1 MKKSLLALAVLGA
14 FAGVAQAQT
23 SVTIYGSLDA
33 GVRRVT
39 NFNDKG
45 NTSLAFGSGV
55 YNSNRLGFKG
65 VEDLGGGMNAHFN
78 LENGFRTSDGAV
90 NGTLFDRTASV
101 GFGGN
106 WGSIDLGRQLS
117 VNFKTIGSYDPTN
130 YKFIGIIPTDDQGDI
145 FTATNGTVTTVSDMT
160 RLNNDIQ
167 YTGAFGPVT
176 VRAEYAL
183 GGVAGAVN
191 SGSAKAVG
199 ATYANGPF
207 TVGGAYTKR
216 NNNVGTTAA
225 AYRDQTNWTVGG
237 AFATGPFRVAVGYAD
252 NKQDMVVAGTEAR
265 AKDYWVGGSYNVTPA
280 LGLVAGY
287 YETKATVI
295 GVDGKRKLGLI
306 GATYALSKRT
316 NFYADVDSAKFTGG
330 SVGTLSPTGQD
341 KQTGV
346 SVGLNH
352 VF

>member
-39 NFNDKG
+39 NSTATG
-45 NTSLAFGSGV
+45 GTSLTMGSGV

-78 LENGFRTSDGAV
+78 LENGFKTTDGSQ
-90 NGTLFDRTASV
+90 NGNLFDRTASV

-106 WGSIDLGRQLS
+106 WGSIDLGRQTS
-117 VNFKTIGSYDPTN
+117 VNFKTIGSYDPFN
-130 YKFIGIIPTDDQGDI
+130 YKYVTIVPLSDQGDVI
-145 FTATNGTVTTVSDMT
+145 GVAGATAAVDMT
-160 RLNNDIQ
+160 RFNNDIQ
-167 YTGAFGPVT
+167 YTGVFGPVT
-176 VRAEYAL
+176 ARAEYSI
-183 GGVAGAVN
+183 GGQAGAVN

-207 TVGGAYTKR
+207 TVGAAYTKR
-216 NNNVGTTAA
+216 NNNMAA
-225 AYRDQTNWTVGG
+225 TGAAVYRDQTNWTAGG
-237 AFATGPFRVAVGYAD
+237 AYTAGPFRVAAGYAD
-252 NKQDMVVAGTEAR
+252 NKQDALVAGTEFR
-265 AKDYWVGGSYNVTPA
+265 AKDYWVGGSYYITPA
-280 LGLVAGY
+280 LGLTAGY
-287 YETKATVI
+287 FETKATI
-295 GVDGKRKLGLI
+295 AAVDGKRKLGII

-316 NFYADVDSAKFTGG
+316 NFYADIDQKKFSGSA
-330 SVGTLSPTGQD
+330 VGVYSPAGQD

-346 SVGLNH
+346 SVGVAH